1 MFMPFDSR
9 LLSGLPVLSAVLE
22 AGGFAK
28 AGQALGL
35 TQSGVSRAIQRMEE
49 RLGCRLFERTS
60 KSMRLTEEGTRFCQ
74 EALPLLA
81 HLEAAAEDAANAT
94 GVARGRLRVN
104 IDPSFARVF
113 LASRVGAFL
122 EAHPE
127 LQLELSVR
135 DQIGD
140 LIAEGFDAALR
151 FGEPEPSSLIARRLL
166 QVHILTCAAPAYL
179 ARRGRPAMPR
189 NLGAEGHECL
199 LFRDPTTGRP
209 FPWEFHQGK
218 RKRSVEV
225 SGRLV
230 VNDAQMHLEACIAGH
245 GIAQVMDFTAAP
257 FLESGQLV
265 ELFPG
270 WADEL
275 FPLYL
280 YHPSRHFVPAK
291 LKVLTEFLVSALESL
306 KG

>member
-1 MFMPFDSR
+1 
-9 LLSGLPVLSAVLE
+9 
-22 AGGFAK
+22 
-28 AGQALGL
+28 
-35 TQSGVSRAIQRMEE
+35 
-49 RLGCRLFERTS
+49 
-60 KSMRLTEEGTRFCQ
+60 MRLTEEGKRFCT

-81 HLEAAAEDAANAT
+81 HLESVAEDAANAT

-104 IDPSFARVF
+104 IDPTFARVY
-113 LASRVGAFL
+113 LAPRVGAFL

-140 LIAEGFDAALR
+140 LIAEGLDAALR

-166 QVHILTCAAPAYL
+166 QVRVLTCAAPAYI
-179 ARRGRPAMPR
+179 ARRGRPRIPR
-189 NLGAEGHECL
+189 DLQTGGHECL
-199 LFRDPTTGRP
+199 LFRDPATGRP
-209 FPWEFHQGK
+209 FQWEFHQGK
-218 RKRSVEV
+218 KKLTVEV

-230 VNDAQMHLEACIAGH
+230 VNDAQVQLEACTAGH
-245 GIAQVMDFTAAP
+245 GIAQVMDFSAAP
-257 FLESGQLV
+257 LLESGKLV
-265 ELFPG
+265 NLFPE

-291 LKVLTEFLVSALESL
+291 LRVFSDFIVSSL
-306 KG
+306 NLK